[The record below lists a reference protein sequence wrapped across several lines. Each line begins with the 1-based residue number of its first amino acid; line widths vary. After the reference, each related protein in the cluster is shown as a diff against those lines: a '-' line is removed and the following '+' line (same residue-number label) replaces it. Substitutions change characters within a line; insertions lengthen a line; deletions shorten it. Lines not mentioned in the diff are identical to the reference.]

1 MITMLELLIASS
13 STDIQIFYLI
23 NVYMQ
28 NVLFN
33 VLMPLISEAGYFS
46 FWILISMLIFILG
59 GEKGRKIAVLS
70 ITALVAGFFITE
82 ILKVIVAKPRP
93 YEVLEGVHV
102 LTITKGYSWPS
113 GHAMA
118 SFIAATIF
126 GREYVLPYF
135 FMFAGLV
142 AFSRVYNGV
151 HYPSDVVSGA
161 LIGILIGLLV
171 LRYEDNVLSEY
182 NSLKRYLKYKI
193 RL

>member
-1 MITMLELLIASS
+1 MLEPLITSS

-46 FWILISMLIFILG
+46 FWIFISMLIFILG

-126 GREYVLPYF
+126 GREYVLLYF

-182 NSLKRYLKYKI
+182 NNLKRYLKYKI

>member
-1 MITMLELLIASS
+1 
-13 STDIQIFYLI
+13 
-23 NVYMQ
+23 MQ
-28 NVLFN
+28 NVLFD

-46 FWILISMLIFILG
+46 ILIFFSVLIFIFG
-59 GEKGRKIAVLS
+59 GEKSRKIAVLS
-70 ITALVAGFFITE
+70 IAALVAGFFFIE
-82 ILKVIVAKPRP
+82 ILKIIVAKPRP
-93 YEVLEGVHV
+93 YEVLEGVRL
-102 LTITKGYSWPS
+102 LTIAEGYSWPS
-113 GHAMA
+113 GHTAA

-126 GREYVLPYF
+126 GREYGLRYF

-161 LIGILIGLLV
+161 LFGILIGLLV

-182 NSLKRYLKYKI
+182 NNLKWYLKYKI

>member
-1 MITMLELLIASS
+1 MLEPLIASS

-23 NVYMQ
+23 NIYMQ
-28 NVLFN
+28 NIFFD
-33 VLMPLISEAGYFS
+33 VLMPLISETGFFS
-46 FWILISMLIFILG
+46 FWILISMLIFIFG
-59 GEKGRKIAVLS
+59 GEKGRKIGVLS

-82 ILKVIVAKPRP
+82 TLKVIVAKPRP
-93 YEVLEGVHV
+93 YEVLEGIRV
-102 LTITKGYSWPS
+102 LSAGNSYSWPS
-113 GHAMA
+113 GHATA

-126 GREYVLPYF
+126 GMDHELLYF

-151 HYPSDVVSGA
+151 HYPSDVISGA

-182 NSLKRYLKYKI
+182 NNLKQYLKHKI

>member
-1 MITMLELLIASS
+1 MLEPLIASS

-28 NVLFN
+28 NILFD

-46 FWILISMLIFILG
+46 FWILISILIFILG

-70 ITALVAGFFITE
+70 ITALVAGYFITE
-82 ILKVIVAKPRP
+82 ILKIIVAKPRP

-102 LTITKGYSWPS
+102 LTITESYSWPS
-113 GHAMA
+113 GHATA

-126 GREYVLPYF
+126 GREYALLYF

-151 HYPSDVVSGA
+151 HYPSDVISGA

-171 LRYEDNVLSEY
+171 LRYEDNVLSKY
-182 NSLKRYLKYKI
+182 NNLKQYLKYKI
-193 RL
+193 RF